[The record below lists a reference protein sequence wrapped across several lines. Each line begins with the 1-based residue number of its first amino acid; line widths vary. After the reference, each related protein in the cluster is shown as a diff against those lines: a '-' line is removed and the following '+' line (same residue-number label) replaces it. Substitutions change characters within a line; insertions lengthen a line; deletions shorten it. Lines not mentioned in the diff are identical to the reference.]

1 MSDAVNRLRAQV
13 EAPGLRPLA
22 AGLQI
27 SLSDA
32 IELLHTIDQK
42 EANDVR

>member
-22 AGLQI
+22 AGLTI
-27 SLSDA
+27 SLADA
-32 IELLHTIDQK
+32 IELLHAADQNK
-42 EANDVR
+42 EEDR